1 MTVIRPVPPTTL
13 PLVQVLKRHAHRA
26 LLLGGV
32 LLSGC
37 ANSGTP
43 ATGQPGASQPS
54 ASQPGGSDELK
65 ARYPYLP
72 GVDYSWT
79 DTQSAPS
86 ASLPWIGP
94 SIRAQGGPTDTYL
107 SDISWTSATSGYG
120 PVELNRSNGESGGG
134 DGNTL
139 SLGGVSYAKGL
150 GVHANSDLRYS
161 LNGNCS
167 TFSAQVGVDDEV
179 GNNGTVLFQLWSG
192 PVGSGSKLYD
202 SGRLTGADAAKA
214 VSVSLSGVTD
224 LHLVVTDAGDNPYY
238 DHADWADA
246 KLSCSATAPGGDRFL
261 SDLNPTAAT
270 NGWGPAEKDRS
281 NGERAAGDGRPLSIR
296 GVVYQKGLGVH
307 AASSLSY
314 ALGGSCTTFSASV
327 GLDDEVN
334 GNGSV
339 NFVVYSGGD
348 RLYDSGR
355 MTGRDAARSVT
366 LDVTG
371 QSELRLEV
379 TNGGDSLDYDHADW
393 GNAKVACSAMTP
405 RITAVGVTPN
415 AASMTPG
422 STQQFSASIEGQ
434 GAYDA
439 GVTWSSSNPAA
450 VSISGTGL
458 ASAQAV
464 GSATITATSVFDPSK
479 SGTSAVTVSA
489 GSGLPSSGV
498 KINFQP
504 QGSAVPAGFIADT
517 GAAYTAARGWGWVTQ
532 ASAGT
537 AAASPLDL
545 TPNTRD
551 RATSSFSAQLN
562 TFVHMQYSAAGTG
575 NPTAGAWEYALPSG
589 TYTVTV
595 AVGDAANNV
604 DSSHSV
610 NIEGR
615 VAVSS
620 FVPTASRHF
629 FTSTLRVPVTD
640 GKLTIDAVGGS
651 NTKLDYLIIAPG
663 ERPSVRVTSPQDAE
677 SMVNP
682 ASPVTADVNVV
693 SSAIDGGS
701 LSAAAVQLTEHA
713 SGAQVVAQLNTSG
726 GGDVVVLQPN
736 APLKPNTQ
744 YDFAITDALKD
755 TSGARFLPSSRSFVT
770 GSATTSGNGVAFEQV
785 ALGSVPANPYTAVEI
800 GPDNKLYAA
809 TLTGKI
815 LRFNILPDGTLG
827 TFQTITSVI
836 SANAGPRTIIG
847 LKFDPS
853 STADNLKVWIT
864 NNYFW
869 DGQGQAQDWSGKIT
883 LLSGPDLGTV
893 QDYVVGLPRS
903 IRDHMT
909 NGLAFRPGE
918 PNVLYIAQ
926 GSDTAM
932 GAPDDAWGNR
942 PEHLLNAAVLRLDL
956 SKLGSLPL
964 SVKTEEGGLYNPYAA
979 GAPLTIYGSGVRNAY
994 RLVWHSNGQLYA
1006 PANGSAAGGNT
1017 PGTPSD
1023 VSGNV
1028 ACQNRRDG
1036 PYIAPAVPA
1045 LRSVSVQ
1052 NDYLFRVVQGGYYG
1066 HPNPQ
1071 RCEWVMNGGNPSA
1084 GADAAEVVDYPVGT
1098 LPDRNYKGFAY
1109 DFGLHASPNG
1119 VIEEYTLAGNS
1130 ALKNKL
1136 MVVRYSAGKDIVILT
1151 PGGADQN
1158 IIASQSGVTGL
1169 SGFNPSPLDL
1179 TEDRSNGNLY
1189 VAQLDETT
1197 GSGKLT
1203 LVRPK

>member
-551 RATSSFSAQLN
+551 RATGSFSAQLN

-620 FVPTASRHF
+620 FVPTASKHF

-663 ERPSVRVTSPQDAE
+663 ERPSVRVTGPQDAE

-770 GSATTSGNGVAFEQV
+770 GSATTSGNSVAFEQV

>member
-1 MTVIRPVPPTTL
+1 MTVIRAH
-13 PLVQVLKRHAHRA
+13 PLSILKRHAPLA

-32 LLSGC
+32 LLSAC
-37 ANSGTP
+37 SSSGTP
-43 ATGQPGASQPS
+43 ATGPSGAG
-54 ASQPGGSDELK
+54 QPGGSDELK

-72 GVDYSWT
+72 GVNYSWT

-86 ASLPWIGP
+86 ASLPWVGP

-150 GVHANSDLRYS
+150 GVHANADLRYS
-161 LNGNCS
+161 LNGNCG

-179 GNNGTVLFQLWSG
+179 GNNGTVIFQLWSG
-192 PVGSGSKLYD
+192 PVGTGSKLYD
-202 SGRLTGADAAKA
+202 SGRLTGADSAKA
-214 VSVSLSGVTD
+214 VSVPLNGVTD

-246 KLSCSATAPGGDRFL
+246 KLSCTATAPGGDRFL

-270 NGWGPAEKDRS
+270 NGWGPAEKDQS
-281 NGERAAGDGRPLSIR
+281 NGERAAGDGKPLSIR
-296 GVVYQKGLGVH
+296 GVVYQKGIGVH

-314 ALGGSCTTFSASV
+314 ALGGTCTTFSASV

-355 MTGRDAARSVT
+355 MTGRDAARDVT

-393 GNAKVACSAMTP
+393 GNAKVACSAVTP
-405 RITAVGVTPN
+405 RITAVGVAPG

-422 STQQFSASIEGQ
+422 STQQLSASILGQ

-439 GVTWSSSNPAA
+439 GVAWSSSNPAA
-450 VSISGTGL
+450 VTVSSTGL
-458 ASAQAV
+458 ATAQAA

-479 SGTSAVTVSA
+479 SGTSAVTVGA
-489 GSGLPSSGV
+489 GSGLPTGGV

-517 GAAYTAARGWGWVTQ
+517 GAAYTTTRGSGWVTQ

-537 AAASPLDL
+537 PVASPLDL

-551 RATSSFSAQLN
+551 RATGSFSAQLN
-562 TFVHMQYSAAGTG
+562 TFVHMQYNAAGTG

-595 AVGDAANNV
+595 AVGDAANNF

-640 GKLTIDAVGGS
+640 GRLTIDAVGGT
-651 NTKLDYLIIAPG
+651 NTKLAYLIIAPG
-663 ERPSVRVTSPQDAE
+663 ERPSVRVTGPQDAE

-682 ASPVTADVNVV
+682 SSPVTADVNVV

-701 LSAAAVQLTEHA
+701 LTAAAVQLTEHV

-744 YDFAITDALKD
+744 YDFIITDALKD

-827 TFQTITSVI
+827 TFQTITSVTD
-836 SANAGPRTIIG
+836 ANAGPRTIIG
-847 LKFDPS
+847 LKFDPA
-853 STADNLKVWIT
+853 STADNLVVWIT

-869 DGQGQAQDWSGKIT
+869 NGQSQAQDWSGKIT
-883 LLSGPDLGTV
+883 RLSGPNLGTV

-926 GSDTAM
+926 GSDSAM

-956 SKLGSLPL
+956 SKLSSLPL

-979 GAPLTIYGSGVRNAY
+979 GAPLTIFGSGVRNAY
-994 RLVWHSNGQLYA
+994 RLVWHSNGSLYA
-1006 PANGSAAGGNT
+1006 PTNGSAAGGNT

-1023 VSGNV
+1023 LSGSV

-1036 PYIAPAVPA
+1036 PYIAPVVPA

-1084 GADAAEVVDYPVGT
+1084 GADAAEVVDYPAGT

-1151 PGGADQN
+1151 PGGANAD